1 MPNNYNWYILDIS
14 TVQSFK
20 SYYKKIVS
28 IIPKGCAVL
37 TLSKSKYNEYFNNQ
51 LSRSVLISNYIFI
64 LCDLDKHIKK
74 IIKALN
80 AIGIEAYLL
89 TDYNNNPVIVP
100 TEDIMRLR
108 ELEEQVKTEEEYKL
122 GYKIRVKYGPMKGF
136 ISTISLITD
145 KYIFCPI
152 RLGKTITNIPLLRQ
166 DIELLQ

>member
-64 LCDLDKHIKK
+64 LCNLDKHMKK

-100 TEDIMRLR
+100 TEDIIRLR
-108 ELEEQVKTEEEYKL
+108 ELEEQVKFEDGK
-122 GYKIRVKYGPMKGF
+122 P
-136 ISTISLITD
+136 TD
-145 KYIFCPI
+145 
-152 RLGKTITNIPLLRQ
+152 
-166 DIELLQ
+166 